1 MARFCPLFSGSSG
14 NSIYIGNNDGGIL
27 VDTGMSA
34 KKIGEALFNI
44 GVAPESLNAV
54 FVTHEHSDH
63 IKGLRVFAS
72 KYHIKVYGTKGTLS
86 ALDDMGI
93 LNGKFE
99 TEEVS
104 FSGNEAGPL
113 FVTPFHTSHDARESC
128 GYKIDC
134 SDGRK
139 ISIATDLGLLTA
151 IPLFDSSKGIKFL
164 TYAAPFIRNA
174 MTDLI
179 RDVFSQYEQR
189 MTSTIDGL
197 ALQKIRLDE
206 ILPGEERL
214 LRIEAI
220 ADPTVKSPEQIYV
233 DKETMRE
240 LYEGLGRLSEREQA
254 YLLYRY
260 GFTDDVEHTMIGSAI
275 HFNLRKSR
283 AKTLEDTAMDNLWL
297 ELPWWF

>member
-1 MARFCPLFSGSSG
+1 MCICAFLHQCLCLAEGVRS
-14 NSIYIGNNDGGIL
+14 NDL
-27 VDTGMSA
+27 Q
-34 KKIGEALFNI
+34 F
-44 GVAPESLNAV
+44 
-54 FVTHEHSDH
+54 
-63 IKGLRVFAS
+63 R
-72 KYHIKVYGTKGTLS
+72 YHI
-86 ALDDMGI
+86 
-93 LNGKFE
+93 
-99 TEEVS
+99 
-104 FSGNEAGPL
+104 GPAAS
-113 FVTPFHTSHDARESC
+113 TSQDPRIQDIVE
-128 GYKIDC
+128 
-134 SDGRK
+134 
-139 ISIATDLGLLTA
+139 
-151 IPLFDSSKGIKFL
+151 
-164 TYAAPFIRNA
+164 N

>member
-1 MARFCPLFSGSSG
+1 MKSNLA
-14 NSIYIGNNDGGIL
+14 
-27 VDTGMSA
+27 
-34 KKIGEALFNI
+34 
-44 GVAPESLNAV
+44 ESDLS
-54 FVTHEHSDH
+54 TETSDLEQE
-63 IKGLRVFAS
+63 G
-72 KYHIKVYGTKGTLS
+72 
-86 ALDDMGI
+86 
-93 LNGKFE
+93 
-99 TEEVS
+99 
-104 FSGNEAGPL
+104 
-113 FVTPFHTSHDARESC
+113 C
-128 GYKIDC
+128 
-134 SDGRK
+134 
-139 ISIATDLGLLTA
+139 LGLLTA

-179 RDVFSQYEQR
+179 RDVFSQYEQK
-189 MTSTIDGL
+189 MTSTTDGL

-275 HFNLRKSR
+275 HFNLRGKDAAGR
-283 AKTLEDTAMDNLWL
+283 NQFRRLDMYKTAIREKVSCAINTDELDHIFDTDGVI
-297 ELPWWF
+297 E